1 MFSFKLLIAAAALV
15 CVGAR
20 HIVFEDETGYY
31 LLPIE
36 DLENIELVPARAG
49 RMRRQVQ
56 GSATVKSDGTSGANV
71 RIPIVSSDRNALS
84 AIGTVGLTDQLKVG
98 ETTYGLALS
107 NIEGHSATLTK
118 SHFPGADRVTAAGN
132 VNLYNSGDHKVDVNA
147 FAARTMPEAPHQD
160 SFNTFGTG
168 AEYMYNGI
176 FIKGWVGPCNRLR
189 LDPRII
195 GIERHSKGH
204 SATLSKS
211 HFPGADRVTAAGN
224 VNLYKNGDHKVDVNA
239 FAARTMP
246 EAPHQDSFNTF
257 GTGAEY
263 MYKEKLGG
271 EVNVVHTPLWDKTDY
286 SAAGKLNLFKDSDSS
301 WDFKAG
307 VSKSV
312 SPFIP
317 KSSWEPNYG
326 FSFTKWF

>member
-36 DLENIELVPARAG
+36 DLENIEPVPARAG

-71 RIPIVSSDRNALS
+71 RIPIVGNDRNVLS
-84 AIGTVGLTDQLKVG
+84 AVAGVGLTDQLKIG
-98 ETTYGLALS
+98 ETSYGLAL
-107 NIEGHSATLTK
+107 H
-118 SHFPGADRVTAAGN
+118 N
-132 VNLYNSGDHKVDVNA
+132 V
-147 FAARTMPEAPHQD
+147 
-160 SFNTFGTG
+160 
-168 AEYMYNGI
+168 
-176 FIKGWVGPCNRLR
+176 
-189 LDPRII
+189 
-195 GIERHSKGH
+195 KGH

>member
-15 CVGAR
+15 CVSAR

-36 DLENIELVPARAG
+36 DLEDLELVPARAG

-71 RIPIVSSDRNALS
+71 KIPIVGNDRNVLS
-84 AIGTVGLTDQLKVG
+84 AVAGVGLTDQLKIG
-98 ETTYGLALS
+98 ETSYGLAL
-107 NIEGHSATLTK
+107 NNVEGHGATLTK

-168 AEYMYNGI
+168 AEYMY
-176 FIKGWVGPCNRLR
+176 KQKL
-189 LDPRII
+189 
-195 GIERHSKGH
+195 
-204 SATLSKS
+204 
-211 HFPGADRVTAAGN
+211 
-224 VNLYKNGDHKVDVNA
+224 
-239 FAARTMP
+239 
-246 EAPHQDSFNTF
+246 
-257 GTGAEY
+257 GAE
-263 MYKEKLGG
+263 
-271 EVNVVHTPLWDKTDY
+271 TDY